1 MIVSVLRLNTSD
13 AQANEQEECIRRYSL
28 TSLLILVYNRNS
40 VCHVIILCNSTI
52 LDYLLNAMM
61 LVKMGH

>member
-1 MIVSVLRLNTSD
+1 MIVSVLRLETSD
-13 AQANEQEECIRRYSL
+13 AQANEQEECIRRYCL

-40 VCHVIILCNSTI
+40 VCHVIILYNSTI
-52 LDYLLNAMM
+52 LDCLLNAMM